1 MEWTETA
8 RWERQA
14 IAMGPNAVVA
24 ATDPAATEKDW
35 SAAATSSAVSMGNA
49 ATVGG
54 TTTFGDTAAMGDTT
68 PEGITSTGAVA
79 AATNYHIT
87 SRRRPRVRV
96 RS

>member
-8 RWERQA
+8 RWEKQ
-14 IAMGPNAVVA
+14 AMGTNTVTA
-24 ATDPAATEKDW
+24 ATDPAAAERDW
-35 SAAATSSAVSMGNA
+35 RAAATSSAVSMGNA

-79 AATNYHIT
+79 DATNYHTT
-87 SRRRPRVRV
+87 SRRRPRV
-96 RS
+96 